1 MVQSHAVTD
10 GQAPPPAFA
19 DHIETVAPT
28 GAAVTA
34 RVSWHD
40 RALSF
45 VEVCLA
51 TGLLTQVLVAGAM
64 IAAGVPMRR
73 PDGSL
78 SLLMVAVP
86 TLVDT
91 VVTAVLVV
99 AFLRYRGERPRD
111 VLLGRRPPRGEV
123 VMGVGLVPVVFL
135 TVALLGAVVQA
146 LAPWLHDVP
155 DNPLADLMKT
165 PWSALVMGV
174 VAVVG
179 GGVREE
185 LQRGFILHRFGQH
198 LGGRTLGLV
207 VFSVMFGLGHAEVQG
222 WDAAVYTGALGLIWG
237 VVFLARG
244 SIVAPMVSHAIFNAI
259 QVAWQLATA

>member
-51 TGLLTQVLVAGAM
+51 TGLLTQLLVAGAM

-135 TVALLGAVVQA
+135 TAGRVTTKSRASSSPARRSIRRSPVA
-146 LAPWLHDVP
+146 
-155 DNPLADLMKT
+155 T
-165 PWSALVMGV
+165 PP
-174 VAVVG
+174 
-179 GGVREE
+179 
-185 LQRGFILHRFGQH
+185 
-198 LGGRTLGLV
+198 
-207 VFSVMFGLGHAEVQG
+207 G
-222 WDAAVYTGALGLIWG
+222 W
-237 VVFLARG
+237 R
-244 SIVAPMVSHAIFNAI
+244 
-259 QVAWQLATA
+259 

>member
-1 MVQSHAVTD
+1 VTD

-51 TGLLTQVLVAGAM
+51 TGLLTQLLVAGAM

-99 AFLRYRGERPRD
+99 TFLRYRGERPRD

-155 DNPLADLMKT
+155 DNPLADLMSPLA
-165 PWSALVMGV
+165 PW
-174 VAVVG
+174 
-179 GGVREE
+179 
-185 LQRGFILHRFGQH
+185 
-198 LGGRTLGLV
+198 
-207 VFSVMFGLGHAEVQG
+207 
-222 WDAAVYTGALGLIWG
+222 
-237 VVFLARG
+237 
-244 SIVAPMVSHAIFNAI
+244 
-259 QVAWQLATA
+259 